1 MSREL
6 SIAINRLR
14 DYQARSMALKTI
26 PEQIESLEMQY
37 SAIRSAHKDG
47 TPVRGGSSNREDMLV
62 DNILKREALQRNLD
76 IAKAE
81 IRITEEALSV
91 LREDERKVLD
101 LFYVNRQRGYI
112 DRLCA
117 ELFVEKTKLYEMKN
131 EALRK
136 FALATCGTVDL

>member
-6 SIAINRLR
+6 SVAINRLR
-14 DYQARSMALKTI
+14 DYQARRMALNTI

-37 SAIRSAHKDG
+37 GAIRSAHKDG
-47 TPVRGGSSNREDMLV
+47 TPVKGGSCTREDMLI
-62 DNILKREALQRNLD
+62 DNIMKRQVLERNLD

-81 IRITEEALSV
+81 IEITEKALSV
-91 LREDERKVLD
+91 LKEDERKILD
-101 LFYVNRQRGYI
+101 LFYMNRQRGYI
-112 DRLCA
+112 DRLCT
-117 ELFVEKTKLYEMKN
+117 ELFVEKTKLYDMKN